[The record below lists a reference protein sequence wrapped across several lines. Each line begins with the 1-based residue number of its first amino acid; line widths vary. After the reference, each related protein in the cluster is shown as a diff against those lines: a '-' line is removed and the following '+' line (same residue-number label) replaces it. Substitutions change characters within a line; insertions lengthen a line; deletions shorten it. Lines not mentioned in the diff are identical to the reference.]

1 MSKKPGFCTQAEETR
16 CTEQGVRRG
25 RAGCGSGGR
34 LRSSDRGRRQGGRGC
49 RVCRRPGRPRYGSAR
64 GRGGARRRHG
74 AADLPRARAAC
85 WRSLAAPR
93 SLARQLEA
101 AWRVVTAPAGG
112 RRMAALRGDG
122 FARLRPAR
130 AQRTPGR
137 KDKDT
142 PVSNGREPCSPGP
155 RHRVPP
161 PHPPGKAA
169 PRSPASRGTPQ
180 QAGLQASNPKLAD
193 NPTQEVLFKMFP

>member
-1 MSKKPGFCTQAEETR
+1 MR
-16 CTEQGVRRG
+16 CTEQGVARRPERQG
-25 RAGCGSGGR
+25 RAGCGSGGG
-34 LRSSDRGRRQGGRGC
+34 LRSSDRQRRRGGRGC
-49 RVCRRPGRPRYGSAR
+49 WVCRRPGRRRYGGAR
-64 GRGGARRRHG
+64 DRGSARRRHG

-142 PVSNGREPCSPGP
+142 PVSNGREPRSPGP
-155 RHRVPP
+155 RLRVPP
-161 PHPPGKAA
+161 HPSGKAA
-169 PRSPASRGTPQ
+169 PRSPALRGTPP
-180 QAGLQASNPKLAD
+180 QAGL
-193 NPTQEVLFKMFP
+193 

>member
-1 MSKKPGFCTQAEETR
+1 MAEQAAAAAGGEL
-16 CTEQGVRRG
+16 RR
-25 RAGCGSGGR
+25 
-34 LRSSDRGRRQGGRGC
+34 SDQRRRRRGGRG
-49 RVCRRPGRPRYGSAR
+49 CRRPGRPRYGGAR
-64 GRGGARRRHG
+64 GRGSARRRHG

-130 AQRTPGR
+130 AQRTPGK

-142 PVSNGREPCSPGP
+142 PVSNGREPRSPGP
-155 RHRVPP
+155 RRRVPT
-161 PHPPGKAA
+161 PHPSGKAA
-169 PRSPASRGTPQ
+169 PRSPAPRGTPQ
-180 QAGLQASNPKLAD
+180 QAGLQASNPR
-193 NPTQEVLFKMFP
+193 

>member
-1 MSKKPGFCTQAEETR
+1 MTR
-16 CTEQGVRRG
+16 RPARQ
-25 RAGCGSGGR
+25 GR
-34 LRSSDRGRRQGGRGC
+34 LRQRGGLRRSDQRRQGRRRHRGGYGC
-49 RVCRRPGRPRYGSAR
+49 WVCRRPGRPRYGGS
-64 GRGGARRRHG
+64 ARRRHG
-74 AADLPRARAAC
+74 AADLPRERAAC

-142 PVSNGREPCSPGP
+142 PVSNGREPRSPGP
-155 RHRVPP
+155 RRRVPT
-161 PHPPGKAA
+161 PHPSGKAV
-169 PRSPASRGTPQ
+169 PRSPAPRGTPQ
-180 QAGLQASNPKLAD
+180 QAGLQASNPGS
-193 NPTQEVLFKMFP
+193 